1 MPWANLDDQFPTH
14 PKVLPLSDAA
24 FRLHVSG
31 VCYSA
36 AHTTDG
42 LIAAEAVPLLSPSF
56 KRATLAELLRR
67 GHWHA
72 LGDACGTETCPPG
85 RDGHYRIHDFLE
97 WNRGRERIEAE
108 RERKR
113 KAGRL
118 GAEKRWAQNGTD

>member
-1 MPWANLDDQFPTH
+1 MPWANFDDQFPTH

-42 LIAAEAVPLLSPSF
+42 LIEAHAVPILAPRF
-56 KRATLAELLRR
+56 KRSTLLELLRR
-67 GHWHA
+67 DQWHA
-72 LGDACGTETCPPG
+72 LGQGGCGTETCPAEG
-85 RDGHYRIHDFLE
+85 REGCYRIHDYLE
-97 WNRGRERIEAE
+97 WNRSSETIEAE

-113 KAGRL
+113 KAGRK
-118 GAEKRWAQNGTD
+118 GAEKRWGA